1 MPVAIR
7 KRSWEEHVTHPSGL
21 QYSFDDLD
29 LVCCH
34 GVDRE
39 GFWVGSGAL
48 KQGRR
53 TRCASMPEGC
63 QVPSDDLGQTTL
75 AEAFAVDD
83 VDESGRL
90 RQNENNGKPL
100 DFQETVPGDSAG
112 LPQRN
117 SKSAHL
123 PATNTGISGSLCCNI
138 SSVNSS
144 FATDNQ
150 SVKTLYSKVVTGTE
164 SSQGYIFRDDV
175 VFTGLKEQ
183 QYISISSNKG
193 PSLSESA
200 GEQIGKLPIHQ
211 QTKESHIEGYSRS
224 PEISEVTLNCCAGAE
239 LESQTNCPDVEE
251 IISTSDHA
259 GTSGLLF
266 AQQNSTDAVEDGS
279 ALSLPNRE
287 PFLSSA
293 VNEES
298 DEGFTDN
305 QNTVFV
311 QQLDGLNELG
321 TKNENTGLDH
331 LRNVQDEQN
340 YSNCPV
346 VLDQASDC
354 DISKAILNLPAAA
367 EQKFQTNC
375 PEIKGIIFTS
385 DQESAGQ
392 PVFVQQNLP
401 DRMDSD
407 NTLSVQPVVA
417 FSLDE
422 QCDKRFTQCQS
433 PFFAHRLD
441 GSDDSEI
448 LNENAGHAH
457 HSMNVHFEEDSYN
470 CAMALD
476 ESNHCKML
484 NQTLVEKHNVAKTA
498 RNWPHTLESAE
509 QGELFDTFQSKVKNQ
524 CLAVSETVSAEHQRV
539 GNSERESI
547 QTSNICCADQL
558 VKTSLSQSLD
568 NMVESS
574 LPKELTASKDADIP
588 LPIEN
593 NYFKLMTIPEI
604 RLIEADDNTLV
615 KATKKTEANITE
627 NQVHNN
633 LLNNKYHAT
642 EQHMKLPV
650 LSKEVNEGL
659 HGNQTSGLS
668 ESPCSEVADG
678 YREDHSLGG
687 RVSAMGEL
695 DDAIFSAVSSETPPS
710 GSDLKGT
717 YEAGDQKEDNVVKV
731 RMRKHEHARLD
742 SMVLLLM
749 KLDQLDQEIENALS
763 ATSSMDS
770 TPTLHRRHHL
780 NTDHGSTPA
789 TSLTLPPLHATDTFS
804 SGSVKSHGAKPKSE
818 SETTHQSPLVPVIP
832 TRKAYE
838 PESSKE
844 PEELLNKAHSCVLNL
859 AWGASLLL
867 LGRKKQLWTVCLL
880 NSEEPVQES

>member
-34 GVDRE
+34 GVDGE
-39 GFWVGSGAL
+39 GFWVGSGSL
-48 KQGRR
+48 KQGQR

-63 QVPSDDLGQTTL
+63 QVPLDDLGQMTL

-83 VDESGRL
+83 VDESGCF

-100 DFQETVPGDSAG
+100 DFQETVHELVGAG

-123 PATNTGISGSLCCNI
+123 PATNAGISGGPCCYSNSTI

-150 SVKTLYSKVVTGTE
+150 SVKALYSKVVTGIE

-183 QYISISSNKG
+183 QFIAISSNKG

-200 GEQIGKLPIHQ
+200 GEQIGKLPTHQ

-224 PEISEVTLNCCAGAE
+224 PEISEVILNCCAGAE
-239 LESQTNCPDVEE
+239 QESQTNCPDVEE

-259 GTSGLLF
+259 GTSELLF

-279 ALSLPNRE
+279 ALSLPNKE
-287 PFLSSA
+287 PFLSSI
-293 VNEES
+293 VDEEC
-298 DEGFTDN
+298 DEGFTDS

-311 QQLDGLNELG
+311 HQLGGLNELE
-321 TKNENTGLDH
+321 TKNENTGLNH

-340 YSNCPV
+340 CAV

-354 DISKAILNLPAAA
+354 EISKGILNLPAAA
-367 EQKFQTNC
+367 EQKLQTNY
-375 PEIKGIIFTS
+375 PEIKGIISIS
-385 DQESAGQ
+385 DQESAGR
-392 PVFVQQNLP
+392 PVFVLQNLP

-433 PFFAHRLD
+433 PVFAHRLD
-441 GSDDSEI
+441 GSDDSET
-448 LNENAGHAH
+448 LNENVGHIH

-476 ESNHCKML
+476 ESNDCEIL
-484 NQTLVEKHNVAKTA
+484 NRTLVEKHNVAKTA
-498 RNWPHTLESAE
+498 RNWPHMLGSAE
-509 QGELFDTFQSKVKNQ
+509 QGEPFDTFQSKVKNQ
-524 CLAVSETVSAEHQRV
+524 CLAVIETVSAEHQRV
-539 GNSERESI
+539 GNSEREST
-547 QTSNICCADQL
+547 QTSTICCADQL

-568 NMVESS
+568 NLVESS
-574 LPKELTASKDADIP
+574 LPKELTACKDADIP

-593 NYFKLMTIPEI
+593 NHSKLVTIPEI
-604 RLIEADDNTLV
+604 RLIAADDDTLV
-615 KATKKTEANITE
+615 KARKETEANITE
-627 NQVHNN
+627 NQVHNT
-633 LLNNKYHAT
+633 LLDNKYHAT

-678 YREDHSLGG
+678 YWENHSLGG

-695 DDAIFSAVSSETPPS
+695 GDAIFSAVSSESQPS

-717 YEAGDQKEDNVVKV
+717 HEAGDQKEDSVVKV
-731 RMRKHEHARLD
+731 RMRK
-742 SMVLLLM
+742 V
-749 KLDQLDQEIENALS
+749 S
-763 ATSSMDS
+763 AI
-770 TPTLHRRHHL
+770 R
-780 NTDHGSTPA
+780 N
-789 TSLTLPPLHATDTFS
+789 LTIKFFFCCCA
-804 SGSVKSHGAKPKSE
+804 
-818 SETTHQSPLVPVIP
+818 VIVICQNEQFP
-832 TRKAYE
+832 
-838 PESSKE
+838 
-844 PEELLNKAHSCVLNL
+844 
-859 AWGASLLL
+859 
-867 LGRKKQLWTVCLL
+867 
-880 NSEEPVQES
+880 